1 MTVFIMVFSVFFVA
15 GISHVGSRLCSDVIR
30 ICHHHPPGLVDEVGR
45 DIGGRVGPGA
55 GQGMEAGRGI
65 GGHIL
70 IQKVT
75 HIRETFTLRENIYWL
90 NQKTP
95 IVTKIRNKKLTHG
108 SAVSV

>member
-1 MTVFIMVFSVFFVA
+1 MTVFVMVFSVFFVA

-75 HIRETFTLRENIYWL
+75 HIRETFALRENI
-90 NQKTP
+90 
-95 IVTKIRNKKLTHG
+95 G
-108 SAVSV
+108 